1 MNIKVLDKLKIVDN
15 LFNAA
20 DDLNDDMIY
29 GDFCQALVPDTPEDG
44 VLCHGCKFYKSRKDG
59 CMLSN
64 ALSILDDAKN
74 AYKFLKNN

>member
-1 MNIKVLDKLKIVDN
+1 MYNQVLDKLKIVDN

-29 GDFCQALVPDTPEDG
+29 GDFCQALVPDIPEDG
-44 VLCHGCKFYKSRKDG
+44 VRCHNCKFYKSRKDG

-74 AYKFLKNN
+74 AYKILKNN